1 MLLHLEFEKRISDLR
16 KNYVAGIARREPE
29 LAALVE
35 KLGRGEHDPFAIKEL
50 LAELHRIRGVAP
62 VFGFVDLAELAA
74 AAELALA
81 NHARHESSLHLPEPP
96 MHVLRALHAEFVEVV
111 RTSAGIGA
119 QTTAH

>member
-16 KNYVAGIARREPE
+16 KNYVAGIARREPQ

-35 KLGRGEHDPFAIKEL
+35 KLDRGEHDPFAIKEL

-96 MHVLRALHAEFVEVV
+96 MNVLRALHAEFVAVV
-111 RTSAGIGA
+111 RTAAGIGA